1 LSLQE
6 AKAASKRKRD
16 LEDLG
21 KSKRTKRDQ
30 DKLKNSP
37 RAENTRPNGV
47 VSDEPELDAS
57 GPLTLTKDDQKK
69 GRTVTRGHDALPW
82 KLSQPVGGRM
92 LDIDPILTQDEQ

>member
-1 LSLQE
+1 MLIQE

-30 DKLKNSP
+30 EKLKNSP
-37 RAENTRPNGV
+37 RVDKFKSNGAT
-47 VSDEPELDAS
+47 SDEHDLDTN
-57 GPLTLTKDDQKK
+57 GLVTKHDQ
-69 GRTVTRGHDALPW
+69 RIRRITRSHDALPW

-92 LDIDPILTQDEQ
+92 LDVDPILTNDEQ